1 MRTRALLVGGGL
13 VVSLLLPPTT
23 AQAFFLNLDQ
33 LFTRQTPA
41 KQAPRGRAYRSGVGS
56 RDRGH
61 TLQAAYDRQSD
72 RQTNIGLSA
81 ATRSSTRQVV
91 DFPTSQPPGSIV
103 IKTSERQLYYVLGG
117 GKALRYPVGV
127 GRAGMQ
133 WTGATTISGKYIKPA
148 WSPPAMIKREN
159 PRIPAVIPGGSPRN
173 PMGVAAMT
181 LRGRE
186 DAIHGTNR
194 PGSVGGFVSH
204 GCIRMH
210 NRDILD
216 LYARV
221 SVGTPVTVVH

>member
-41 KQAPRGRAYRSGVGS
+41 KQAHRGRARRSGVGY
-56 RDRGH
+56 RNRGH

-72 RQTNIGLSA
+72 RQTNIGLRA
-81 ATRSSTRQVV
+81 ATRASTRQVV

-103 IKTSERQLYYVLGG
+103 IKTSERRLYYVLGG

-133 WTGATTISGKYIKPA
+133 WEGSTTISGKYIKPA

-159 PRIPAVIPGGSPRN
+159 PRIPNVIPSGSPSN
-173 PMGVAAMT
+173 PMGAAAMT
-181 LRGRE
+181 LSGRE

-194 PGSVGGFVSH
+194 PGSIGGFVSH

-210 NRDILD
+210 NADVLD
-216 LYARV
+216 LFARV
-221 SVGTPVTVVH
+221 SVGTPVIVVR